1 MGYNIEYQLALDVN
15 KAVKRIVNDFL
26 FVQKRKNSVKTV
38 SAGSV
43 AQIKPYKST
52 NYALNDRTNVG
63 FKLYIL
69 ITFTK
74 IAFYAAIQYTL
85 GR

>member
-1 MGYNIEYQLALDVN
+1 MGNDIKYQLAPDMN

-26 FVQKRKNSVKTV
+26 FVQKRENSVKTV
-38 SAGSV
+38 GAGF
-43 AQIKPYKST
+43 AARFKAYKST

-63 FKLYIL
+63 FKVYIL

-74 IAFYAAIQYTL
+74 IAFYAAIQYTM